1 MSGGMGSIGA
11 SLNPFAAI
19 TAATLGPV
27 TDYFQTQAQNQQNEH
42 MFNKAVQVERENWN
56 MQNQY
61 NRPDEMMKRL
71 EDAGIN
77 PQMVAGQFAN
87 SRASDIGTP
96 APPHMGKMS
105 PVDLAS
111 YQQVL
116 NAQAGNKLTRSQ
128 TEKIAQETRKA
139 KADADIT
146 EHVRDVYKKTGTIPG
161 DAPWIRSGGRVFD
174 FLQEFG
180 EKRRE
185 ENMKR
190 PIHLEG
196 GDK

>member
-27 TDYFQTQAQNQQNEH
+27 TDYFQTQTQNQQNEH
-42 MFNKAVQVERENWN
+42 MFNKAVTIERENWN
-56 MQNQY
+56 IQNAY
-61 NRPDEMMKRL
+61 NSPAEAMKRL
-71 EDAGIN
+71 EAAGIN
-77 PQMVAGQFAN
+77 PQMVAGQVAN

-96 APPHMGKMS
+96 PPPHMGKMS

-128 TEKIAQETRKA
+128 TDKIAQETRKA

-174 FLQEFG
+174 FLHEFG

-185 ENMKR
+185 ENLKR
-190 PIHLEG
+190 PIHIEG